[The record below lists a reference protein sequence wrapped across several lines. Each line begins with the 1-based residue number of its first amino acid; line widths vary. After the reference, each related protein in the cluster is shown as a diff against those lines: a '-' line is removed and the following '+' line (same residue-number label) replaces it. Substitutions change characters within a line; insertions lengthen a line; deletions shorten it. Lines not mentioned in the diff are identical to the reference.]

1 MIEKL
6 KFKLYNWLVCR
17 LPQPKPK
24 DATGLKGFWYRI
36 KPFFYSCAPI
46 RIAILILILL
56 AVLTSCAVVPTY
68 DRAYL
73 NDEEMRL
80 EKMSCA
86 EFQAYFNVI
95 REGAS
100 GADGGKTG
108 GGCGCN

>member
-1 MIEKL
+1 MIEKIR
-6 KFKLYNWLVCR
+6 FRIYSWLVCR
-17 LPQPKPK
+17 LPQPAPEN
-24 DATGLKGFWYRI
+24 ATGLSRFWYRI

-46 RIAILILILL
+46 RIAILILILI
-56 AVLTSCAVVPTY
+56 AVLTSCATVKSY

-73 NDEEMRL
+73 NDEEMKL
-80 EKMSCA
+80 EKMTCA
-86 EFQAYFNVI
+86 EFEAYFHVI